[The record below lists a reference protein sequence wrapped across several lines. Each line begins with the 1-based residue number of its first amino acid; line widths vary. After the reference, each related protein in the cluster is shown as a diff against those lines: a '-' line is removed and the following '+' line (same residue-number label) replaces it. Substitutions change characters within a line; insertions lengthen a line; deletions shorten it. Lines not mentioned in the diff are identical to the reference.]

1 MHIIPFKCYFYLIIF
16 KIFMLNVFITLKEI
30 EQIEIDL
37 NEYES
42 EKVVLNK
49 AEK

>member
-1 MHIIPFKCYFYLIIF
+1 MYLLHSK
-16 KIFMLNVFITLKEI
+16 KIERIG
-30 EQIEIDL
+30 IDL